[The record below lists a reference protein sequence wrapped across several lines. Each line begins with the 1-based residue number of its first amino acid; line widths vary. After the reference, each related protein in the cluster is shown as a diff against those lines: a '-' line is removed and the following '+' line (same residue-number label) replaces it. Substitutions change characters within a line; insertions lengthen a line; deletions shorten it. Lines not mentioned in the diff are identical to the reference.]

1 MNSNIAKEKY
11 EVLEG
16 KGSIELSL
24 RSTKDSIE
32 KSNYYIVKRVFDIVF
47 SMILLLLT
55 SPIILISMG
64 IVFLQDFK
72 NPIFSQY
79 RVGLNNEE
87 FKLYKIRS
95 MIINAEKNG
104 YKWAA
109 TNDCRVTAF
118 GRFIRK
124 TRVDEL
130 PQLINVLKGEM
141 SLIGPRPELE
151 FFYRKFEKEI
161 PEFRAR
167 LLVKPGLTG
176 WAQVNGGYDLSPREK
191 LELDL
196 YYIDNFG
203 ALIEWKIFVKTIK
216 TILTGNGAR

>member
-16 KGSIELSL
+16 KGSVELSL

-47 SMILLLLT
+47 SIILLLLT

>member
-1 MNSNIAKEKY
+1 MNSNIIKEKY
-11 EVLEG
+11 KILDSKVCEEISL
-16 KGSIELSL
+16 KSIEA
-24 RSTKDSIE
+24 SIH
-32 KSNYYIVKRVFDIVF
+32 KSNYYIFKRGFDIVF
-47 SMILLLLT
+47 SIVLLLLT

-64 IVFLQDFK
+64 IIFLQDFK
-72 NPIFSQY
+72 NPIFSQH

-95 MIINAEKNG
+95 MIVNAEKDG
-104 YKWAA
+104 YKWA
-109 TNDCRVTAF
+109 DIKDSRVTTF

-124 TRVDEL
+124 TRIDEL

-151 FFYRKFEKEI
+151 FFYRKFEKDI
-161 PEFRAR
+161 PKFRDR

-176 WAQVNGGYDLSPREK
+176 WAQVNGGYDLSPKEK
-191 LELDL
+191 LALDL

-203 ALIEWKIFVKTIK
+203 ALIEVKIFVETIK

>member
-1 MNSNIAKEKY
+1 MNSNIIKEKY
-11 EVLEG
+11 EILDS
-16 KGSIELSL
+16 KGCKEISFKSIEA
-24 RSTKDSIE
+24 SIY
-32 KSNYYIVKRVFDIVF
+32 KSNYYMFKRGFDVVF
-47 SMILLLLT
+47 SIILLLLT

-79 RVGLNNEE
+79 RVGLNNKE

-95 MIINAEKNG
+95 MIVNAEKDG
-104 YKWAA
+104 YKWAD
-109 TNDCRVTAF
+109 TKDSRVTAF
-118 GRFIRK
+118 GRFIRR
-124 TRVDEL
+124 TRIDEL

-151 FFYRKFEKEI
+151 FFYKKFEKDI
-161 PEFRAR
+161 PEFRDR

-176 WAQVNGGYDLSPREK
+176 WAQVNGGYDLTPKEK

-203 ALIEWKIFVKTIK
+203 PLIEVKIFVETVK

>member
-1 MNSNIAKEKY
+1 MNSNFTKEKY
-11 EVLEG
+11 EVLESE
-16 KGSIELSL
+16 GSGQLSL
-24 RSTKDSIE
+24 NITEDSIQ

-47 SMILLLLT
+47 SIILLLVT
-55 SPIILISMG
+55 SPIILISMA

-72 NPIFSQY
+72 NPLFVQY
-79 RVGLNNEE
+79 RVGLNNRE

-109 TNDCRVTAF
+109 INDCRITAF
-118 GRFIRK
+118 GRLIRK

-151 FFYRKFEKEI
+151 FFYRKFERDI
-161 PEFRAR
+161 PEFRTR

-176 WAQVNGGYDLSPREK
+176 WAQVNGGYEISPREK